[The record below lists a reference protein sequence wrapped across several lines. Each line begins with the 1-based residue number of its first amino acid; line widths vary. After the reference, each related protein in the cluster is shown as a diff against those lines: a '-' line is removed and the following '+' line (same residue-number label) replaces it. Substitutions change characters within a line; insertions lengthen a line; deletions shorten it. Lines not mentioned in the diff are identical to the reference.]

1 LRHGTNVGRRR
12 ELVPSL
18 GVRRETHSV
27 ARREKRQTVGALE
40 SRSGFWSDNKTAKKE
55 IEMKR
60 FIIVAM
66 TFLFV
71 LSLAGTAM
79 AQSATKDECVAKC
92 KEAAKM
98 INEKGLDAAIAEINK
113 KDGKFVWKDSYVF
126 LMDLDGKMLAHPVSP
141 GMIGKNHMGLADKAG
156 KLFIKEF
163 VDVAKTKGEG
173 WAAYMWPKPG
183 AEAPAKKLT
192 YVYRVPGKNLFVGAG
207 IYE

>member
-1 LRHGTNVGRRR
+1 M
-12 ELVPSL
+12 
-18 GVRRETHSV
+18 
-27 ARREKRQTVGALE
+27 
-40 SRSGFWSDNKTAKKE
+40 KKVT
-55 IEMKR
+55 
-60 FIIVAM
+60 IVAM
-66 TFLFV
+66 TLLFV
-71 LSLAGTAM
+71 VSLAGTAM

-92 KEAAKM
+92 KEAAQM

-141 GMIGKNHMGLADKAG
+141 GLIGKDNTGLADKAG

-163 VDVAKTKGEG
+163 ADVAKSKGEG
-173 WAAYMWPKPG
+173 WVSYMWPKPG

-192 YVYRVPGKNLFVGAG
+192 YIYRVPGKNLLVGAG